1 MPFLVKIRNYS
12 PEVVKMSLKNVTLYL
27 KCHSFTGV
35 FKHFA
40 NKNQLP
46 DFYINRTLVE
56 KYLFLKFWLKR
67 LSELSS
73 AFQKQ

>member
-1 MPFLVKIRNYS
+1 
-12 PEVVKMSLKNVTLYL
+12 MSLKNVTLYL

-46 DFYINRTLVE
+46 DFYISRTLVE
-56 KYLFLKFWLKR
+56 KYLFLKLWLKR
-67 LSELSS
+67 RL
-73 AFQKQ
+73 K